1 MSVKVFVLGRS
12 GSGKSTVTNR
22 IAELANNRNYLAW
35 QMNDYHLLYKMF
47 QEDKKGENFQP
58 AAYGG
63 FNVTNFGVFDKAL
76 EELERDVSRETSKG
90 VKEIVTIEFA
100 RDSYHEAFSKFSTD
114 FVRDAYF
121 FFIETGV
128 ETCIERIRKR
138 VIHPL
143 TSDHHYVPDEI
154 MRNYFNKDN
163 WSYMAHEFKKQ
174 YKINKEIALYHNVGS
189 IEKLYAQVDRFTET
203 IFANEFSD
211 TRPESESILAEQLI
225 ERVQVMPTVG
235 ADASLTTERIVV
247 TL

>member
-22 IAELANNRNYLAW
+22 IMELAHQRNYLARR
-35 QMNDYHLLYKMF
+35 MKDYHLLYKMF

-63 FNVTNFGVFDKAL
+63 FNVTNYGVFDKAL
-76 EELERDVSRETSKG
+76 EELEKDVTRETSKE
-90 VKEIVTIEFA
+90 VRDIVTIEFA
-100 RDSYHEAFSKFSTD
+100 RDSYHDAFSKFSTD
-114 FVRDAYF
+114 FVQDAYY

-128 ETCIERIRKR
+128 ETCIERIHKR
-138 VIHPL
+138 VINPL

-154 MRNYFNKDN
+154 MRNYFNKNN
-163 WSYMAHEFKKQ
+163 WSYMANEFKNQ
-174 YKINKEIALYHNVGS
+174 YKINKEVALYHNVGS
-189 IEKLYAQVDRFTET
+189 MEKLYAQVDRFAET

-211 TRPESESILAEQLI
+211 TRPESESILAEQSI

-235 ADASLTTERIVV
+235 ADISLATERIVV